1 MLWIRDELSNNA
13 LIRLCVN
20 KIPSTL
26 RKHLAQRKEIG
37 SKAVMKQV
45 SKAIITQ
52 HNEYLLQLRD
62 DHPGIFST
70 PINGHFSAGIW
81 NSARPPG
88 RLSSVNFSKNWNDA
102 PREADFFISGAIRI
116 ILSVSISS
124 SFRSKVIETSWFFTK
139 GRTAMVQY

>member
-88 RLSSVNFSKNWNDA
+88 RLSSVNFSKNWNGA
-102 PREADFFISGAIRI
+102 RGRPISLSMEQSGLSFLYPFFRRF
-116 ILSVSISS
+116 V
-124 SFRSKVIETSWFFTK
+124 R
-139 GRTAMVQY
+139 R